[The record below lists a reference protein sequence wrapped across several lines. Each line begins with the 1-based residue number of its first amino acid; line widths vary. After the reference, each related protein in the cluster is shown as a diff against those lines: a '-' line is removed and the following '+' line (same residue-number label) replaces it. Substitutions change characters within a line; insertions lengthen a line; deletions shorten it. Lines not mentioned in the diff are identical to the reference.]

1 MARRHQGMS
10 PFKAGLIAIGVIVVI
25 TYLAFAKQIPFT
37 SHPYK
42 LKAVFANASNL
53 RPNSTVRIA
62 GVDVGKVTTITAYKD
77 QNGDPT
83 GAALVTMDIN
93 SNGLPIHHDARLKI
107 RPKLFLE
114 GNFFVDVQPGSPS
127 GSNLSSGSTIPVSQT
142 AAPVQIDQ
150 VLSSLQADTRTSL
163 QKLLVGFGT
172 ALNGRPL
179 PGEDADQVPE
189 VQGLTAGQALNKS
202 LDYSA
207 EALRGTALVN
217 QGFLGVDPH
226 DLSKLV
232 AGTQRVAAALNTHE
246 STLQD
251 LITNF
256 NRTVRAFANQQ
267 SNLQQSIALLGPV
280 LTKADATFVA
290 LDASFPPTVAWAHD
304 ILPGVR
310 ETAAT
315 IDASF
320 PWIAQ
325 ARALVSPAE
334 LQGLVNDLRPTTK
347 DLASI
352 TDQSIKLVPQLN
364 LLNLCAVNV
373 LLPTGDLP
381 IHDGFLTTGVANYK
395 EAWQAVVGLAG
406 ESQNFDGAGQ
416 YTRFQAG
423 GGAEPVFTG
432 SSPSGVLFGN
442 AVAKPLG
449 TQPKRPSSPP
459 PKKTNVAC
467 YKQPLPNL
475 DNAPIGPG
483 P

>member
-10 PFKAGLIAIGVIVVI
+10 PFKAGLIAIFVIVVI

-42 LKAVFANASNL
+42 LKAVFANATNL
-53 RPNSTVRIA
+53 RPNSVVRIA
-62 GVDVGKVTTITAYKD
+62 GVNIGKVTGISAYKD
-77 QNGDPT
+77 ANGDPT
-83 GAALVTMDIN
+83 GAALVTMEIE
-93 SNGLPIHHDARLKI
+93 SSGLPIHRDATLKI

-114 GNFFVDVQPGSPS
+114 GNFFVQVQPGSPS
-127 GSNLSSGSTIPVSQT
+127 AHNLGSGSVIPVTQT

-163 QKLLVGFGT
+163 QKLLVGYGA
-172 ALNGRPL
+172 ALNGQPQ
-179 PGEDADQVPE
+179 PGEDADQVPQ

-202 LDYSA
+202 LDHSPQ
-207 EALRGTALVN
+207 ALRGTALVN
-217 QGFLGVDPH
+217 EGFLGLDLH

-251 LITNF
+251 FITNF
-256 NRTVRAFANQQ
+256 NRTVQAFANQQ
-267 SNLQQSIALLGPV
+267 DNLRQSIALLGPV
-280 LTKADATFVA
+280 LTKANSTFLA
-290 LDASFPPTVAWAHD
+290 LDASFPPTRAWATE

-310 ETAAT
+310 ETGPT

-320 PWIAQ
+320 PWVAQ
-325 ARALVSPAE
+325 ARKLVSPAE
-334 LQGLVNDLRPTTK
+334 LQGLVQDLRPTTR

-352 TDQSIKLVPQLN
+352 TDESLNLIPQLN
-364 LLNLCAVNV
+364 LLNLCATNV
-373 LLPTGDLP
+373 ILPTGDLP
-381 IHDGFLTTGVANYK
+381 IQDGFLATGVANYK

-406 ESQNFDGAGQ
+406 ESQNFDGNGQ

-432 SSPSGVLFGN
+432 NSPSGVLFGN
-442 AVAKPLG
+442 ATAKILG

-459 PKKTNVAC
+459 PKKSNVAC
-467 YKQPLPNL
+467 YKQQIPNL
-475 DNAPIGPG
+475 AAPIGPG